1 MNLYTYAYKYVKGDA
16 HICIDLVGY
25 NFCSLFLHF
34 NLWFQVIYPVFF
46 FLLFF
51 IPTTNIIFKHFISS
65 HPLYL
70 CYSLWDQFLLVDIVN
85 LVITRFSPA
94 TQFIFHGIVC
104 LQSACMCI
112 NFIYACTF
120 VSYICIYKITTAYQ
134 FKMYIYDIC
143 DIVLMLVRT
152 CKRVN
157 LLLICYLGL
166 LQQQQIFGRIVGWE
180 AEIGSIYASSATL
193 QQASKSRF
201 VALSDIIYCA
211 MIGSDSCMAVL
222 CFLLNE
228 W

>member
-1 MNLYTYAYKYVKGDA
+1 M
-16 HICIDLVGY
+16 ISGY
-25 NFCSLFLHF
+25 LSSF
-34 NLWFQVIYPVFF
+34 FF

-120 VSYICIYKITTAYQ
+120 VC
-134 FKMYIYDIC
+134 YIYTK
-143 DIVLMLVRT
+143 LQLHT
-152 CKRVN
+152 N
-157 LLLICYLGL
+157 LRCTYM
-166 LQQQQIFGRIVGWE
+166 
-180 AEIGSIYASSATL
+180 IY
-193 QQASKSRF
+193 
-201 VALSDIIYCA
+201 VI
-211 MIGSDSCMAVL
+211 L
-222 CFLLNE
+222 C
-228 W
+228 